1 MGCGPQLLGD
11 LAYQAAST
19 ILSSCCFSKSK
30 SNSAP
35 WGILKPFGSRSPT
48 GCSGNQST
56 NRHPFSRQ
64 IHATKEPS
72 SSARIVSP
80 TIAQTG
86 QSSKPPSKPR
96 DTLPRRPIFPGACP
110 GGKQERN
117 GQITS

>member
-1 MGCGPQLLGD
+1 MGSSWIGD
-11 LAYQAAST
+11 LVAAV
-19 ILSSCCFSKSK
+19 
-30 SNSAP
+30 
-35 WGILKPFGSRSPT
+35 
-48 GCSGNQST
+48 
-56 NRHPFSRQ
+56 RHPFSRQ
-64 IHATKEPS
+64 IHATEEPS

-117 GQITS
+117 GQITRTPQGSLFMAQWVLGLWLFASTEV

>member
-1 MGCGPQLLGD
+1 MGSSWIGHLV
-11 LAYQAAST
+11 AAV
-19 ILSSCCFSKSK
+19 
-30 SNSAP
+30 
-35 WGILKPFGSRSPT
+35 
-48 GCSGNQST
+48 
-56 NRHPFSRQ
+56 RHPFSRQ

-96 DTLPRRPIFPGACP
+96 DTLPRRPIFPGACS